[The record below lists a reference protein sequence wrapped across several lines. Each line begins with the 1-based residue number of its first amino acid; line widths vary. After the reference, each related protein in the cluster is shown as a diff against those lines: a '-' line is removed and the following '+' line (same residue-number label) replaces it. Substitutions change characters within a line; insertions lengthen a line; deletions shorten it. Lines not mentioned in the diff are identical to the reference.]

1 LLTQRLLSNTAST
14 NVQSM
19 IDYENKVRAFHASL
33 REFYYQQ
40 LFAAPE
46 FSKSSL
52 KRLPQFTTT
61 SQFTTPM
68 NTQENTNE
76 K

>member
-1 LLTQRLLSNTAST
+1 
-14 NVQSM
+14 M

-46 FSKSSL
+46 FTEASL
-52 KRLPQFTTT
+52 KQLPQFTTT
-61 SQFTTPM
+61 SQFTT
-68 NTQENTNE
+68 TKNE
-76 K
+76 HTGKHQ